1 MKILLQVTDFDA
13 QSHIEVLN
21 ESGMWRCSAIG
32 IAPGQLAH
40 QLHALVKT
48 LKAPLTALANTI
60 QTE

>member
-1 MKILLQVTDFDA
+1 MKNEDSQT
-13 QSHIEVLN
+13 HIEVLN